1 MYEYICF
8 PGTERD
14 SRISRISGRWFFLS
28 TQEYNLLFVFDDP
41 MQCYNRVSKKCTP
54 LAVVNKRMFNHDLL
68 RTAVTR
74 GGLTCLQ
81 FNAVSVA
88 YSLFI
93 HHKGKQN
100 TN

>member
-1 MYEYICF
+1 
-8 PGTERD
+8 
-14 SRISRISGRWFFLS
+14 
-28 TQEYNLLFVFDDP
+28 
-41 MQCYNRVSKKCTP
+41 
-54 LAVVNKRMFNHDLL
+54 MFNHDLL